1 MLKLALAIAALT
13 GAATTAYIVRTPA
26 APAPSA
32 STVSSTAPSAEAAAT
47 AVTAGKPTTPRRAT
61 AAAPALPEKPRVVH
75 QPDEAP
81 VVDRATIERLALY
94 KGPSRGPVDAPVT
107 IVVFTDLRCTHC
119 GNALGTVDQLWDDY
133 PGKLRLVV
141 KQLPVHESAVLPA
154 EAALAAEAQGKFWE
168 LHDLMMANQ
177 DDLSRD
183 RLNALAER
191 AGLDVAAF
199 KTALDKH
206 RFAPAL
212 EADKAAA
219 TSLDIQAT
227 PAFLINGHRV
237 IGNHPPET
245 FKDVIDQVLAEP

>member
-1 MLKLALAIAALT
+1 M
-13 GAATTAYIVRTPA
+13 
-26 APAPSA
+26 
-32 STVSSTAPSAEAAAT
+32 
-47 AVTAGKPTTPRRAT
+47 
-61 AAAPALPEKPRVVH
+61 
-75 QPDEAP
+75 
-81 VVDRATIERLALY
+81 VDRATIDRLALY
-94 KGPSRGPVDAPVT
+94 KGPARGPADAPVT

-119 GNALGTVDQLWDDY
+119 GNALGTIDQLWDDY

-141 KQLPVHESAVLPA
+141 KQMPVHESAVLPA

-199 KTALDKH
+199 KAALDKH
-206 RFAPAL
+206 SFAAAL

-219 TSLDIQAT
+219 KSLDIQAT

-237 IGNHPPET
+237 IGNYPPEA
-245 FKDVIDQVLAEP
+245 FKDVIDQALAER